1 MLRFL
6 SPGSCIP
13 HPPGHRLRRPRRRS
27 KKSER
32 HLRRASMLRLL
43 SPGSCI
49 PHPPG
54 HRLRR
59 PRRRSKKSKRHRR
72 RSSMLRLLSPGLHRL
87 LLPSHRY
94 RRLLRLNNRT
104 SRRAVKN
111 MSPQKV
117 SLPPSHDRW
126 VRSPFISVSVPSGGD
141 TSGPRGFNAMIKSW
155 HQRLLGDPDGKLL
168 ELVTPGTWPSK
179 AHSLF
184 SMGSFGVS
192 SRLARPV

>member
-1 MLRFL
+1 
-6 SPGSCIP
+6 
-13 HPPGHRLRRPRRRS
+13 
-27 KKSER
+27 
-32 HLRRASMLRLL
+32 MLRLL

-72 RSSMLRLLSPGLHRL
+72 RSSMLGLLNPGLHRL
-87 LLPSHRY
+87 LLPGHRY

-117 SLPPSHDRW
+117 SLPQSHDRS
-126 VRSPFISVSVPSGGD
+126 VRSPFISVSVLSGGD
-141 TSGPRGFNAMIKSW
+141 TSGRGSNGVIKIVAPAFTRRSRRTASGVGHAWNIAHLMISGVGCLHCRVVRTTKPKKAVFTAS
-155 HQRLLGDPDGKLL
+155 G
-168 ELVTPGTWPSK
+168 VTPTP
-179 AHSLF
+179 
-184 SMGSFGVS
+184 
-192 SRLARPV
+192 